1 MRLTIRRTGRG
12 TVSAGLNFL
21 LTGLSGTIL
30 LGNQWVAVD
39 PSALGV
45 TVGGVMLAWSA
56 LILSGVLRPVLLV
69 ADDTGLSVR
78 RVLGWHRFGWAD
90 LAWADLQGARAVLF
104 AARVAGRDRYAALPR
119 RPVAEADI
127 DRLAEALRA
136 RRPDLPLTNPAALK
150 LPEAA

>member
-1 MRLTIRRTGRG
+1 MRLTIRRTRRG

-30 LGNQWVAVD
+30 LGNQWVAAD

-45 TVGGVMLAWSA
+45 TVGEVMLAWSA

-90 LAWADLQGARAVLF
+90 LVWADLQGARAVLF
-104 AARVAGRDRYAALPR
+104 AVRVAGRDRYAALPR